1 MGSVLQAVIDS
12 KRQHRSPF
20 VAQVAQANK
29 SRERR
34 KTVAWWGRKEAGE
47 GRTVPLNYCFMR
59 RAESCRSA
67 ATLQSCAL
75 KESLGIRHK
84 LALRSAIGLVLEA
97 VVKGVG
103 EGERRRT
110 LKNAEGTLQCWQ
122 HTLSRSTMPVRCASV
137 RAAQSVAVC
146 THKWTGIN
154 NNAIGTRSLVGRS
167 TGSGVE

>member
-1 MGSVLQAVIDS
+1 MVGKEGS
-12 KRQHRSPF
+12 RG
-20 VAQVAQANK
+20 
-29 SRERR
+29 REDP
-34 KTVAWWGRKEAGE
+34 
-47 GRTVPLNYCFMR
+47 PLNYCFMR

-110 LKNAEGTLQCWQ
+110 LKNTEGTL
-122 HTLSRSTMPVRCASV
+122 SV
-137 RAAQSVAVC
+137 LA
-146 THKWTGIN
+146 TYLKP
-154 NNAIGTRSLVGRS
+154 
-167 TGSGVE
+167 

>member
-1 MGSVLQAVIDS
+1 MVGKEGS
-12 KRQHRSPF
+12 RG
-20 VAQVAQANK
+20 
-29 SRERR
+29 REDP
-34 KTVAWWGRKEAGE
+34 
-47 GRTVPLNYCFMR
+47 PLNYCFMR

-75 KESLGIRHK
+75 KESLGTRHK

-110 LKNAEGTLQCWQ
+110 LKNAQGTRWQ
-122 HTLSRSTMPVRCASV
+122 HTFKLSRSTMPVRCASV

-154 NNAIGTRSLVGRS
+154 NNAIGTRSGTRKTCKHRQWRGLERNR
-167 TGSGVE
+167 